1 MIMSKKLAPRT
12 GADFAAKHD
21 PQTVITHLLGEL
33 DKARADQLTAA
44 AVRDF
49 LGTAVLQTE
58 ALEIPEWVEKPSIT
72 SAAPGVPG
80 LLLSDLHWGERVFK
94 TQVNGVNEYNLEI
107 ARKRLRH
114 VIETVPYLLKILDPQ
129 MRYPGIVVKLGGD
142 MVGGN
147 IHDELAATNEMNIM
161 PTWLDLYTQLVSG
174 LTYLAN
180 IFGNVFVPCV
190 SGNHDR
196 DTKKTW
202 HKDRN
207 ATSFGWLLYQ
217 MLADKFRDDK
227 RFTFYIPDSADAL
240 YRVYNTRMLLTHGD
254 QFPGSDSIIG
264 PIGSLMRGTQKKQ
277 QMKSAV
283 DQTFDVLE
291 CGHWHQRITLSHLI
305 VNNSLKGYDEY
316 AYAHNFRF
324 SRASQN
330 LWTTHAD
337 IGINWEMEVLAEKAP
352 KHSVTTPWAS
362 IPTT

>member
-1 MIMSKKLAPRT
+1 MSNKPTPRT

-21 PQTVITHLLGEL
+21 PQTVIANLVEEL
-33 DKARADQLTAA
+33 REAKANQLTAA
-44 AVRDF
+44 AIRDF
-49 LGTAVLQTE
+49 LGTAKLETE
-58 ALEIPEWVEKPSIT
+58 KLEVPTWVHEPKIT
-72 SAAPGVPG
+72 SKAPGVPN
-80 LLLSDLHWGERVFK
+80 LLLSDLHWGEVVFRE
-94 TQVNGVNEYNLEI
+94 QVGGVNEFNLEI
-107 ARKRLRH
+107 ARRRLEH
-114 VIETVPYLLKILDPQ
+114 VVRTVPYLLKILDPD

-147 IHDELAATNEMNIM
+147 IHDELAATNEKNIM
-161 PTWLDLYTQLVSG
+161 PTFLDLYRHLSSG
-174 LTYLAN
+174 LLYLAD

-217 MLADKFRDDK
+217 MLADKFSADK
-227 RFTFYIPDSADAL
+227 RFTFYIPDAADAL

-254 QFPGSDSIIG
+254 QFPASDSIIG

-277 QMKSAV
+277 QAKTAV
-283 DQTFDVLE
+283 EQTFDVLE

-305 VNNSLKGYDEY
+305 VNNCLKGYDEY

-324 SRASQN
+324 SPPSQN

-337 IGINWEMEVLAEKAP
+337 IGINWEMEVFAEKA
-352 KHSVTTPWAS
+352 KKRGAAPWTS
-362 IPTT
+362 IPTV

>member
-1 MIMSKKLAPRT
+1 MAKQTPRT

-21 PQTVITHLLGEL
+21 PATVISNLIEEL
-33 DKARADQLTAA
+33 ERARADQLTADA
-44 AVRDF
+44 IRDF
-49 LGTAVLQTE
+49 LGTAVLQTQK
-58 ALEIPEWVEKPSIT
+58 LEVPKWVSEPRVS
-72 SAAPGVPG
+72 SHAPGVPG
-80 LLLSDLHWGERVFK
+80 LLLSDFHWGERVFK
-94 TQVNGVNEYNLEI
+94 EQVNGVNEFNLAI
-107 ARKRLRH
+107 AKARLEH
-114 VIETVPYLLKILDPQ
+114 VVRTVPYLLKILDPE

-147 IHDELAATNEMNIM
+147 IHEELAATNEVGIM
-161 PTWLDLYTQLVSG
+161 PTWLDLFKNLAAALS
-174 LTYLAN
+174 YLAD

-217 MLADKFRDDK
+217 MLADHFRDDK

-240 YRVYNTRMLLTHGD
+240 YKVYNTRYLLTHGD

-283 DQTFDVLE
+283 DQTFDILE

-330 LWTTHAD
+330 LWTTHPD
-337 IGINWEMEVLAEKAP
+337 IGVNWEMEVLAEKVKKHGTQAP
-352 KHSVTTPWAS
+352 WVSV
-362 IPTT
+362 PTV

>member
-1 MIMSKKLAPRT
+1 MAKTKTVDSFLAEN
-12 GADFAAKHD
+12 D
-21 PQTVITHLLGEL
+21 P
-33 DKARADQLTAA
+33 ARIIKVLTAEVERLKESQITA
-44 AVRDF
+44 EAIREY
-49 LGTAVLQTE
+49 LGTAKLETE
-58 ALEIPEWVEKPSIT
+58 KLNIPEWVYKPTIT

-94 TQVNGVNEYNLEI
+94 NQVNGVNEYNLAI
-107 ARKRLRH
+107 ARRRLRH
-114 VIETVPYLLKILDPQ
+114 VVETTPYLLKILDPQ

-147 IHDELAATNEMNIM
+147 IHDELAATNEQNIM
-161 PTWLDLYTQLVSG
+161 PTWLDLYKQLVSS
-174 LTYLAN
+174 LTYLAGV
-180 IFGNVFVPCV
+180 FGNVFVPCV

-217 MLADKFRDDK
+217 MLADHFAQDK

-240 YRVYNTRMLLTHGD
+240 YRVYNTRYLLTHGD
-254 QFPGSDSIIG
+254 QFPASDSIIG

-316 AYAHNFRF
+316 AAQHNFRF
-324 SRASQN
+324 SKASQN

-337 IGINWEMEVLAEKAP
+337 IGINWEMEVFAEKAT
-352 KHSVTTPWAS
+352 KRAAAPWVS
-362 IPTT
+362 IPEV

>member
-1 MIMSKKLAPRT
+1 MAKPKTTESFLAENDPGRIIQQLRQEVEVLREGQIT
-12 GADFAAKHD
+12 ADA
-21 PQTVITHLLGEL
+21 I
-33 DKARADQLTAA
+33 
-44 AVRDF
+44 RDF
-49 LGTAVLQTE
+49 LGTAKLETHKLQAPKWLYE
-58 ALEIPEWVEKPSIT
+58 QRIT
-72 SAAPGVPG
+72 SAAPGVPN

-94 TQVNGVNEYNLEI
+94 EQVNGVNEYNLAI
-107 ARKRLRH
+107 ARRRLRH
-114 VIETVPYLLKILDPQ
+114 VVETTPYLLKILDPQ

-147 IHDELAATNEMNIM
+147 IHDELVATNEVNIM
-161 PTWLDLYTQLVSG
+161 PTWLDLFKHLKSA
-174 LTYLAN
+174 LLYLAD

-202 HKDRN
+202 NKDRN

-217 MLADKFRDDK
+217 MLSDSLAADK

-240 YRVYNTRMLLTHGD
+240 YKVYNTRMLLTHGD
-254 QFPGSDSIIG
+254 QFPASDSIIG

-277 QMKSAV
+277 QRNAAV
-283 DQTFDVLE
+283 DQSFDILE
-291 CGHWHQRITLSHLI
+291 CGHWHQRIALSHLI

-316 AYAHNFRF
+316 AAQHNFRF

-337 IGINWEMEVLAEKAP
+337 LGVNWEMEVYADKAP
-352 KHSVTTPWAS
+352 KGGKDVPWVS
-362 IPTT
+362 IPKLA

>member
-1 MIMSKKLAPRT
+1 M
-12 GADFAAKHD
+12 
-21 PQTVITHLLGEL
+21 
-33 DKARADQLTAA
+33 DKAPKTADSFLAENDPARIIRQLRADLQIAREKEITADA
-44 AVRDF
+44 IRDY
-49 LGTAVLQTE
+49 LGTLSLETNKLQPPKWLYE
-58 ALEIPEWVEKPSIT
+58 QRIT

-94 TQVNGVNEYNLEI
+94 EQVNGVNEFDLAI
-107 ARKRLRH
+107 ARRRLKH
-114 VIETVPYLLKILDPQ
+114 VVETVPYLLKILDPQ

-147 IHDELAATNEMNIM
+147 IHEELAATNEKGIM
-161 PTWLDLYTQLVSG
+161 PTWLDLFENLVAA
-174 LTYLAN
+174 LTYLAG

-202 HKDRN
+202 NKDRN

-217 MLADKFRDDK
+217 MLAKHFAADK
-227 RFTFYIPDSADAL
+227 RFQFYIPDSADAL
-240 YRVYNTRMLLTHGD
+240 YKVYNTRYLLTHGD
-254 QFPGSDSIIG
+254 QFPASDSIIG

-277 QMKSAV
+277 QRNSAV
-283 DQTFDVLE
+283 DQSFDILE

-316 AYAHNFRF
+316 AAQHNFRF

-337 IGINWEMEVLAEKAP
+337 LGVNWEMEVFADKAP
-352 KHSVTTPWAS
+352 KGKETPWVSVPRA
-362 IPTT
+362 

>member
-1 MIMSKKLAPRT
+1 MAKTKTVDSFLAENDPARIIAQLQ
-12 GADFAAKHD
+12 ADLAKAKEGE
-21 PQTVITHLLGEL
+21 IT
-33 DKARADQLTAA
+33 ADAI
-44 AVRDF
+44 RDY
-49 LGTAVLQTE
+49 LGTLKLETNKLQV
-58 ALEIPEWVEKPSIT
+58 PEWVYKPTVT
-72 SAAPGVPG
+72 SKAPGVPN
-80 LLLSDLHWGERVFK
+80 LLLSDFHWGERVFK
-94 TQVNGVNEYNLEI
+94 EQVNGVNEFDLAI
-107 ARKRLRH
+107 ARRRLRR
-114 VIETVPYLLKILDPQ
+114 VVECVPYLLKILDPQ

-147 IHDELAATNEMNIM
+147 IHEELAATNEKGIM
-161 PTWLDLYTQLVSG
+161 PTWLDLFKHLCSA
-174 LTYLAN
+174 LNYLAGV
-180 IFGNVFVPCV
+180 FGNVFVPCV

-202 HKDRN
+202 NKDRN

-217 MLADKFRDDK
+217 MLADHFAEDK

-254 QFPGSDSIIG
+254 QFPASDSIIG

-277 QMKSAV
+277 QRNAAV
-283 DQTFDVLE
+283 DQSFDILE

-316 AYAHNFRF
+316 AAQHNFRF

-337 IGINWEMEVLAEKAP
+337 LGVNWEMEVLADMAVKNKDAA
-352 KHSVTTPWAS
+352 WAS
-362 IPTT
+362 VPKTV

>member
-1 MIMSKKLAPRT
+1 VSKKTVDSFLAENDPGRIISQLQAEVARLKEAEIT
-12 GADFAAKHD
+12 ADA
-21 PQTVITHLLGEL
+21 I
-33 DKARADQLTAA
+33 
-44 AVRDF
+44 RDY
-49 LGTAVLQTE
+49 LGTLK
-58 ALEIPEWVEKPSIT
+58 LETNKLNIPEWVVKPTVS
-72 SAAPGVPG
+72 SKAPGVPG

-94 TQVNGVNEYNLEI
+94 EQVNGVNEYDLAI
-107 ARKRLRH
+107 ARRRLRH
-114 VIETVPYLLKILDPQ
+114 VVERVPYLLKILDPD

-147 IHDELAATNEMNIM
+147 IHEELAATNEKGIM
-161 PTWLDLYTQLVSG
+161 PTWLDLFKHLKSA
-174 LTYLAN
+174 LLYLADV
-180 IFGNVFVPCV
+180 FGNVFVPCV

-202 HKDRN
+202 NKDRN

-217 MLADKFRDDK
+217 MLADALQHDK

-254 QFPGSDSIIG
+254 QFPASDSIIG

-277 QMKSAV
+277 QRNSAV
-283 DQTFDVLE
+283 DQSFDILE

-316 AYAHNFRF
+316 AAQHNFRF

-337 IGINWEMEVLAEKAP
+337 LGVNWEMEVFADKAP
-352 KHSVTTPWAS
+352 KGKDVPWVSVPRV
-362 IPTT
+362 